1 MSKTNYPGILY
12 VVAAPSGA
20 GKTSLVKQLANTLT
34 DIKISISHTTRP
46 KRPKEID
53 KENYIFVSKERFE
66 SLEKEGAF
74 IEMAKVF
81 GHYYGTSR
89 AWVEEQ
95 LATGYDVILEIDW
108 QGAQQI
114 RAVYGKAAV
123 TIFIVPPSMAV
134 LEERL
139 RGRGQDDEA
148 VIQRRLAEAGE
159 EMAHYH
165 EFDYMV
171 INDNFDIALGDLQCI
186 VHTQRLRTASQ
197 EYWIKPLLET
207 ML

>member
-1 MSKTNYPGILY
+1 MNKSVYPGTLY

-20 GKTSLVKQLANTLT
+20 GKTSLVKELANTLS

-46 KRPKEID
+46 KRPGEVD
-53 KENYIFVSKERFE
+53 KENYIFVSEENFKA
-66 SLEKEGAF
+66 LEKEGAF
-74 IEMAKVF
+74 IERAEVF
-81 GHYYGTSR
+81 GYYYGTSR
-89 AWVEEQ
+89 GWVEER
-95 LATGYDVILEIDW
+95 LAAGKDVILEIDW

-114 RAVYGKAAV
+114 RRVYGADVV
-123 TIFIVPPSMAV
+123 TIFIVPPSKAV

-148 VIQRRLAEAGE
+148 VIHRRLAEASKE
-159 EMAHYH
+159 IAHYN

-171 INDNFDIALGDLQCI
+171 INDNFENALSDLQCI
-186 VHTQRLRTASQ
+186 VHAQRLRMVVQ
-197 EYWIKPLLET
+197 ETWMKPLLDA